1 MKEKDLNINDFA
13 KRCMNDTWADGA
25 KQNNEWYKECLKKSK
40 DTSEF
45 LKLYFTTKDKEIIF
59 SQAYGELLRRINV
72 YYKGFSKYV
81 SNILNHANKTL
92 TTESDRG
99 DLKIGNKE
107 VAFYV
112 ANRYGD
118 GYTNVYF
125 FEKSNEWIRAVEH
138 LMDTSMASVIGK
150 FDIFEYDC
158 GDKVLC
164 TIEGNYNIYS
174 YCGNVVFIENN

>member
-1 MKEKDLNINDFA
+1 MTEKDLKIDKFV
-13 KRCMNDTWADGA
+13 KSCMNSTYSNGA
-25 KQNNEWYKECLKKSK
+25 KENNEWYKDCLEKAKN
-40 DTSEF
+40 TSEF
-45 LKLYFTTKDKEIIF
+45 LELYFTTKDKEIIF
-59 SQAYGELLRRINV
+59 CQAYGELLRRSNI

-81 SNILNHANKTL
+81 SNILKHANKKL

-118 GYTNVYF
+118 GCTNVYF

-138 LMDTSMASVIGK
+138 LMDTSMTSVIGK
-150 FDIFEYDC
+150 FDIFQYDC

-164 TIEGNYNIYS
+164 TIEGNYNIHS
-174 YCGNVVFIENN
+174 YCGNVVFIEVN